1 MVKLLDG
8 CAQCRVHFNLLP
20 TAHPGGRVG
29 KAKSSADFRDFFG
42 RRWLIVLLRAALLV
56 GLVGTGAILIAG
68 LPFAGQT
75 PFVTLLV
82 SGLAMMAIDLWVA
95 PARFS
100 EVAGL
105 AILLKLALLL
115 CLAYATSARMLIFW
129 GVLVFSAIIAHA
141 PASVRHRRIFGV
153 RQE

>member
-1 MVKLLDG
+1 M
-8 CAQCRVHFNLLP
+8 
-20 TAHPGGRVG
+20 G

-42 RRWLIVLLRAALLV
+42 RRWLVVLLRAAHLV

-68 LPFAGQT
+68 LPFAVQT

-82 SGLAMMAIDLWVA
+82 ASGLAMMAIDLWVA
-95 PARFS
+95 PARFA

-115 CLAYATSARMLIFW
+115 CLAYATAARMPIFW
-129 GVLVFSAIIAHA
+129 GILIFSAIIAHA

-153 RQE
+153 RQG